1 MTLYKFILIIHILSA
16 IIGLGPGYVLT
27 FIAMHA
33 KTMTELRHAYYIR
46 NRVHIF
52 VMVGGILLLVTGILM
67 GMLRPELFRQGWYTL
82 SMVLYLIALAIAP
95 LLLIK
100 ETKPIKDVLDLH
112 ASEEIPEKYYKAEKK
127 LFFYEHLTNVIFTI
141 IIILMVLKPF

>member
-1 MTLYKFILIIHILSA
+1 VTLYQVLLIIHILSA

-52 VMVGGILLLVTGILM
+52 VMIGGTLLLVTGILM
-67 GMLRPELFRQGWYTL
+67 GILRPELFRQGWYTL

-100 ETKPIKDVLDLH
+100 ETKPINDVLELH
-112 ASEEIPEKYYKAEKK
+112 MDEKIPDKYYQAKKK

>member
-1 MTLYKFILIIHILSA
+1 MTLYQVLLIIHILSA

-27 FIAMHA
+27 YIAMHA

-52 VMVGGILLLVTGILM
+52 VMIGGTLLLVTGILM
-67 GMLRPELFRQGWYTL
+67 GILRPELFRQGWYTL

-100 ETKPIKDVLDLH
+100 ETKPINDVLELH
-112 ASEEIPEKYYKAEKK
+112 MGEKIPDKYYQAKKK
-127 LFFYEHLTNVIFTI
+127 LFFYEHLTNVLFTI

>member
-1 MTLYKFILIIHILSA
+1 VTLYKIILVIHILSA
-16 IIGLGPGYVLT
+16 IIGIGPGYVLT
-27 FIAMHA
+27 YIAMHA
-33 KTMTELRHAYYIR
+33 KTMTELRHAYYLR

-52 VMVGGILLLVTGILM
+52 VMIGGTLLLVTGILM
-67 GMLRPELFRQGWYTL
+67 GFMRPELFREGWYML

-100 ETKPIKDVLDLH
+100 QTKPIKDVLELH
-112 ASEEIPEKYYKAEKK
+112 PTEEIPEIYYHARKK
-127 LFFYEHLTNVIFTI
+127 LFFYEHFTNILFTI

>member
-1 MTLYKFILIIHILSA
+1 MTLYKFILIVHIFSA

-52 VMVGGILLLVTGILM
+52 VMIGGTLLLVTGILM
-67 GMLRPELFRQGWYTL
+67 GMLRPELFREGWYTL
-82 SMVLYLIALAIAP
+82 SMILYLIALAIAP

-100 ETKPIKDVLDLH
+100 ETKPINEVLELH
-112 ASEEIPEKYYKAEKK
+112 TGEEIPPKYYNAEKK
-127 LFFYEHLTNVIFTI
+127 LFFYEHVTNVLFTI
-141 IIILMVLKPF
+141 IILLMIIKPF

>member
-1 MTLYKFILIIHILSA
+1 MTLYKIILVIHILSA
-16 IIGLGPGYVLT
+16 IIGIGPGYVLT
-27 FIAMHA
+27 YIAMHA
-33 KTMTELRHAYYIR
+33 KTMTELRHAYYLR

-52 VMVGGILLLVTGILM
+52 VMIGGTLILVTGILM
-67 GMLRPELFRQGWYTL
+67 GFMRPELFREGWYML

-100 ETKPIKDVLDLH
+100 QTKPIKDVLELH
-112 ASEEIPEKYYKAEKK
+112 PTEEIPETYYQAKKK
-127 LFFYEHLTNVIFTI
+127 LFFYEHFTNILFTI